1 MTRASATYTHG
12 QHRSVL
18 DSYAWR
24 SASNSASYLLPHLN
38 SGLSVLDIGCGPGTI
53 TADLA
58 DIVAPGEVIAMDA
71 STEVL
76 QRAAALFTERGLAV
90 RTMAADATS
99 TGLADD
105 CVDVVHAHQVL
116 QHVADPV
123 AVLSEMRRI
132 CRPGGLVAARDADY
146 AAFTWYPQAPSITA
160 WLALYRQVTRANGG
174 EPDAGRRLRS
184 WARQAG
190 FTDITATSS
199 TWTYASAE
207 ATAWWAKVWAD
218 RILLSPIAEQSVAG
232 GFATQSE
239 LEGIAAGWQQWGQ
252 APDAWFVILHGE
264 ILCRT

>member
-1 MTRASATYTHG
+1 MIQASATYTHG

-58 DIVAPGEVIAMDA
+58 EIVAPGDVIAMDA

-76 QRAAALFTERGLAV
+76 QRAAALFTERGLTV

-190 FTDITATSS
+190 FTDITSTSS